1 MLPIFNIFTRAMLSL
16 HHIILKRQE
25 SLRSIVDVAT
35 KLKISEI
42 TVHQVKGTINDI
54 KHIVF

>member
-1 MLPIFNIFTRAMLSL
+1 MLLIFNIFTRAMLSL
-16 HHIILKRQE
+16 YHIILKRQE
-25 SLRSIVDVAT
+25 LLRSIVDVAT

-42 TVHQVKGTINDI
+42 TIHQVKGTINDI